1 MKNEQKKNEQ
11 KKNTSYK
18 RFYLLIGVLIAYGVL
33 FVIDSEKTGISTLYS
48 LKIMKDILPILAIVY
63 IFMALFNFIPEKHL
77 KSYIQKTTGF
87 YQYLIM
93 SVLGMISHGP
103 IYAWYPLLKDLGN
116 RGLTEGSI
124 AAYLFSKGIKLTLL
138 PIMIHY
144 FGFPLTA
151 WFTLTLFLLSFLQGY
166 LIDLFMKKTPQ

>member
-1 MKNEQKKNEQ
+1 
-11 KKNTSYK
+11 
-18 RFYLLIGVLIAYGVL
+18 
-33 FVIDSEKTGISTLYS
+33 
-48 LKIMKDILPILAIVY
+48 
-63 IFMALFNFIPEKHL
+63 
-77 KSYIQKTTGF
+77 
-87 YQYLIM
+87 M

-151 WFTLTLFLLSFLQGY
+151 WFTLTLFVLSFLQGY
-166 LIDLFMKKTPQ
+166 IIDLFMKKTPH